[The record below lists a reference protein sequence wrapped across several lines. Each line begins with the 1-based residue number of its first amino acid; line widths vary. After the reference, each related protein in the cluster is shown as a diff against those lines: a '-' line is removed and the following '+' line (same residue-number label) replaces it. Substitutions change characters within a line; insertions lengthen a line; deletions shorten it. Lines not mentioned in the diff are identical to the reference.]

1 MILSQA
7 QCDELISWNRLFDG
21 KSVKNNP
28 SVPAS
33 GIYSSVIDYNI
44 ATVYR
49 LENTQWFF
57 DLIHEYLLDEYPL
70 NSINRGKFFYCLEYT
85 IGAKFKKH
93 RDKDRERDWALI
105 VGATLNKDF
114 EGGKLLSYKP
124 DGELATTQGELYK
137 MNSETIHEVT
147 EVTSGVRYSF
157 VYFITYEELGVPKT
171 AL

>member
-1 MILSQA
+1 MVFWFDTWISFRWISF
-7 QCDELISWNRLFDG
+7 EL
-21 KSVKNNP
+21 
-28 SVPAS
+28 
-33 GIYSSVIDYNI
+33 
-44 ATVYR
+44 
-49 LENTQWFF
+49 
-57 DLIHEYLLDEYPL
+57 
-70 NSINRGKFFYCLEYT
+70 INRGKFFYCLEYT

-171 AL
+171 ALWKIKDGFLETAILMDLIVQKITHTTISTVVT

>member
-70 NSINRGKFFYCLEYT
+70 N
-85 IGAKFKKH
+85 
-93 RDKDRERDWALI
+93 
-105 VGATLNKDF
+105 
-114 EGGKLLSYKP
+114 
-124 DGELATTQGELYK
+124 
-137 MNSETIHEVT
+137 
-147 EVTSGVRYSF
+147 
-157 VYFITYEELGVPKT
+157 
-171 AL
+171 